1 MKAATEA
8 SEWAALERDGSII
21 VPAERI
27 AAALG
32 LAPNVFM
39 LKLRGGFVS
48 QRTES
53 GVGEDEGRH
62 RVTFAYRN
70 RTVIAIVDATGE
82 VTSCEPG
89 FKGALGR

>member
-1 MKAATEA
+1 MAT
-8 SEWAALERDGSII
+8 LEPDGSIV

-32 LAPNVFM
+32 LAPDLFM

-62 RVTFAYRN
+62 RVTFVYRD
-70 RTVIAIVDATGE
+70 RRVVALIDATGE
-82 VTSCEPG
+82 VTSCEPSPQS
-89 FKGALGR
+89 ASGR

>member
-1 MKAATEA
+1 MNAATGT
-8 SEWAALERDGSII
+8 SERAALEPDESIV

-32 LAPNVFM
+32 LASDVFM

-62 RVTFAYRN
+62 RVTFTYRN
-70 RTVIAIVDATGE
+70 RTVIAIIDASGE

-89 FKGALGR
+89 VKGALGR